1 MGLASLVWRRRLS
14 PVSSDTG
21 ESEHPLDVPSH
32 GDEAPLA
39 FDLIEAAQREL
50 PEPHDRLDD
59 AEHRLG
65 ELLTQGVEALA
76 LGCCQAVA
84 HGLERRWIV
93 RRRRR
98 GGEAL
103 APGWMM
109 MLTPDGDQRRDPGLG
124 A

>member
-21 ESEHPLDVPSH
+21 ESEHALDVPGH
-32 GDEAPLA
+32 GNEVPLA
-39 FDLIEAAQREL
+39 FDVVAAAQGEL

-65 ELLTQGVEALA
+65 ELLTQGVEVLA

-84 HGLERRWIV
+84 HGLERRRIV
-93 RRRRR
+93 RRRR
-98 GGEAL
+98 GCGETL
-103 APGWMM
+103 VPSQMM
-109 MLTPDGDQRRDPGLG
+109 AFAPDG
-124 A
+124 